1 MTKHKHR
8 PCPCGCG
15 ELADECMSPRTGLG
29 GAFQLEP
36 GDTGQAILPAPS
48 VKDQGA
54 QWLPEGTDPVWGD
67 VRHHRERIDQLKEWV
82 RYWKAKADSAEGALW
97 EVAEGIETNARI
109 RGDLDDRT
117 VSACAAHVRNLI
129 IDYKIRRDGGYDFSV
144 PS

>member
-54 QWLPEGTDPVWGD
+54 WRPYETPAWIKELRELTSSQRWAALSYMKGRSPEAYDEAIAHAKS
-67 VRHHRERIDQLKEWV
+67 VR
-82 RYWKAKADSAEGALW
+82 S
-97 EVAEGIETNARI
+97 
-109 RGDLDDRT
+109 
-117 VSACAAHVRNLI
+117 
-129 IDYKIRRDGGYDFSV
+129 
-144 PS
+144 

>member
-36 GDTGQAILPAPS
+36 GDAGQAILPATGSPS

-54 QWLPEGTDPVWGD
+54 SAHYKAPQWITDQHAMSVEEL
-67 VRHHRERIDQLKEWV
+67 H
-82 RYWKAKADSAEGALW
+82 SALSY
-97 EVAEGIETNARI
+97 I
-109 RGDLDDRT
+109 RGYGRNAYDRGI
-117 VSACAAHVRNLI
+117 A
-129 IDYKIRRDGGYDFSV
+129 FSLKTHR
-144 PS
+144 S